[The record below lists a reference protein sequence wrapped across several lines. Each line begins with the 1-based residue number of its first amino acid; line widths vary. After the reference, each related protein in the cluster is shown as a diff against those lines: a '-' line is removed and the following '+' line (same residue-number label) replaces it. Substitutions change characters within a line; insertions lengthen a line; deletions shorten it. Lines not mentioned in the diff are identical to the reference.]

1 MSEPR
6 PRIPK
11 LAVVSLVMGVASLIV
26 VAVAII
32 AITMF
37 GLHSN
42 HHNITD
48 GLDSQAMLLLGAFL
62 AVFLV
67 VSAGI
72 AFIPLGIIFSKAKGN
87 AVHPT
92 TLAGL
97 GALLLAL
104 VFCLPWMSVSREKC
118 RRISCASNL
127 KSLGLAL
134 RMYASDWNEQ
144 FPLLDG
150 AAGLELLRSQG
161 YCENHKMYTC
171 PSTKTICGQGY
182 ETSLAE
188 DAVDYVYW
196 GGYTEAD
203 DVAIPVM
210 FDKPGNHREY
220 GNALFIDGHVSGF
233 YGKDWEAIQAE
244 ANAWYDRVVDPRREK
259 QRLDT
264 GN

>member
-6 PRIPK
+6 PRITK
-11 LAVVSLVMGVASLIV
+11 HAVASLVTGVACLIV

-32 AITMF
+32 ALILF

-42 HHNITD
+42 HHNISD
-48 GLDSQAMLLLGAFL
+48 GLDSPAMLLLGSLLVVFL
-62 AVFLV
+62 AVG
-67 VSAGI
+67 AGI
-72 AFIPLGIIFSKAKGN
+72 AVISLDIIFSKAKRN
-87 AVHPT
+87 TIHPA

-104 VFCLPWMSVSREKC
+104 VLCFPWISVFREQG
-118 RRISCASNL
+118 RRISCSSNL

-134 RMYASDWNEQ
+134 RMYSSDWHEQ
-144 FPLLDG
+144 FPPMDG

-171 PSTKTICGQGY
+171 PCTKTLCGQGY
-182 ETSLAE
+182 ETFLAE
-188 DAVDYVYW
+188 DIVDYVYW

-210 FDKPGNHREY
+210 LDKPDNHRDY

-244 ANAWYDRVVDPRREK
+244 AKAWHGRVVGPRREK
-259 QRLDT
+259 HPEDA